1 LCTYMLKCSYISI
14 LRCLYFVSLYN
25 LLQDTGQ
32 SSFFDSG
39 DFGLNPIKVDSP
51 SASSEFGKDKR
62 SSFFADSVPSSPL
75 FNSTSPVRFN
85 DRFDNH
91 SFDASSRF
99 DSFSMGDSGLFQ
111 QRETLA
117 RFDSIHSTSDFGHG
131 QGFSFDDGD
140 PFGSTGPFKSTET
153 HSPKKGSDSWSVF

>member
-1 LCTYMLKCSYISI
+1 ML
-14 LRCLYFVSLYN
+14 
-25 LLQDTGQ
+25 QETGQ

-51 SASSEFGKDKR
+51 TASSEFGKDKR

-75 FNSTSPVRFN
+75 FNSTSPMSFN
-85 DRFDNH
+85 DRSDNH

-99 DSFSMGDSGLFQ
+99 DSFSMGDSGLFP

-117 RFDSIHSTSDFGHG
+117 RFDSIRSTNEFGHSRD
-131 QGFSFDDGD
+131 FSFDDGD
-140 PFGSTGPFKSTET
+140 PFGSSGPFKSTET
-153 HSPKKGSDSWSVF
+153 HSPRKKGSDNWSAF